1 MSIHL
6 CWLAMRINYKCS
18 IYIHII
24 CTATWTLLFLQ
35 SEEQNLVY
43 DGTHLQKIMSEDQS
57 KSLFDSAYHIIN
69 IKSQSKL
76 SEQSLLQF
84 FFRSSS
90 TSSFP
95 SRKGFHLDISSN
107 SNKNPMSH
115 ALIEILNK
123 NSQCSFSNYTVGIKF
138 IVLAEK
144 NL

>member
-6 CWLAMRINYKCS
+6 CWLAKRIKCS

-115 ALIEILNK
+115 ALIEILTK

-138 IVLAEK
+138 IVLAEI

>member
-1 MSIHL
+1 MQILLIHEHTSL
-6 CWLAMRINYKCS
+6 LIGYENYYKCS

-24 CTATWTLLFLQ
+24 CTATWTLLFLH

-84 FFRSSS
+84 C
-90 TSSFP
+90 
-95 SRKGFHLDISSN
+95 LIS
-107 SNKNPMSH
+107 H
-115 ALIEILNK
+115 
-123 NSQCSFSNYTVGIKF
+123 
-138 IVLAEK
+138 
-144 NL
+144 